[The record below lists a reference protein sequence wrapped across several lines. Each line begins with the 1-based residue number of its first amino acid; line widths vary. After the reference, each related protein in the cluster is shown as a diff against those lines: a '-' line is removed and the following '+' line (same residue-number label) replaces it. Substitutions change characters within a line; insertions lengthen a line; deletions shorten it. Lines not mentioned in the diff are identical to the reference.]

1 MLQVLAQDSEPNP
14 TEPLPVSHASLEA
27 FKMSRKPRSQV
38 GKLRGPSA
46 ICVDAILETNLEAHQ
61 SGISGKTM
69 SEV

>member
-1 MLQVLAQDSEPNP
+1 MPQVLAQDSEPNP
-14 TEPLPVSHASLEA
+14 TEPLPVSMPSL
-27 FKMSRKPRSQV
+27 SRKPRAQV

-61 SGISGKTM
+61 SGISGKPM